1 MAISGREVRAL
12 RFSIVLQDDGFD
24 LLFGD
29 ACIMAHRSNR
39 PAITVGISRPD
50 LQMVRG
56 NFKID
61 DRVESRL
68 PLDCIAED
76 NGAIRLWNSSQ
87 PEVILAL
94 RLEPEVE
101 RTVIKLRCTDNA
113 INRLWLS
120 MQKEPDES
128 FWGGGE
134 QMSYVRLNERRFP
147 FWTSEP
153 GVGRDKSTELTQIMD
168 AEGLAGG
175 DYWTT
180 NYPQPTWISSRN
192 FAVHLDTP
200 AYSVL
205 DLTTADTVEIECWTA
220 DLNLELYAAPSLA
233 GLVTKMSDR
242 FGRQPRLPEWAI
254 SGAIVGLKDGNDTF
268 DRFEKIA
275 ASGAAIT
282 GLWCEDWV
290 GIRQTSFGK
299 RLFWDWKWNAARY
312 PELPARINALAERNI
327 RFLGYVNPY
336 LAVDGALYEEALD
349 HGYLALRQDSDEPY
363 AVDFGEFD
371 AGVVD
376 FTNPAAANWFAERII
391 GQEMLD
397 FGLSGWMADFG
408 EYLPTDVRL
417 FDGSDPMEAHNRW
430 PVLWAKVNAD
440 AIASRG
446 KTHEVTFFMRA
457 GFSGVQAYCT
467 LLWAGD
473 QCVDFSRHDGINT
486 VITGALS
493 SGLLGNA
500 YHHSDLGGYTSLHG
514 VVRTAELM
522 HRWIDLA
529 AFTPVMRS
537 HEGNRPADNL
547 QLDSSPEILAHFAR
561 MSHVHARLAPY
572 VRSLCDEASK
582 TGLPL
587 QRPMFLHYADRDY
600 HDIQDQYLYGADML
614 VAPVVEEAQ
623 ISRTVVLPDGEWVH
637 LWSGDIYG
645 KGPHM
650 IPAPHGQPPVFTRRI
665 SAFAPL
671 FDNIRAEFGA

>member
-1 MAISGREVRAL
+1 L
-12 RFSIVLQDDGFD
+12 RFSIAMQADGFD
-24 LLFGD
+24 LLHD
-29 ACIMAHRSNR
+29 DVCIIMHRNHC
-39 PAITVGISRPD
+39 PAITLGTATPD

-61 DRVESRL
+61 DFVQSRL
-68 PLDCIAED
+68 AMDCFAED
-76 NGAIRLWNSSQ
+76 NGAIRLWNSGQ

-94 RLEPEVE
+94 HFDPAAEQAF
-101 RTVIKLRCTDNA
+101 IKLRCTDNA
-113 INRLWLS
+113 INRIWID
-120 MQKEPDES
+120 MRRHEDES

-134 QMSYVRLNERRFP
+134 QMSYLRLNDRRFP

-153 GVGRDKSTELTQIMD
+153 GVGRDKSSELTQIMD

-180 NYPQPTWISSRN
+180 NYPQPTWISSLKY
-192 FAVHLDTP
+192 AVHVDTA

-205 DLTTADTVEIECWTA
+205 DLTKSGVSQIECWSV
-220 DLNLELYAAPSLA
+220 DVDIELFAAPSLA

-242 FGRQPRLPEWAI
+242 FGRQPPLPDWAI
-254 SGAIVGLKDGNDTF
+254 SGAIVGLKDGEETF
-268 DRFEKIA
+268 ARFEKIA

-299 RLFWDWKWNAARY
+299 RLFWDWRWNAARY
-312 PELPARINALAERNI
+312 PDLPAHIEALADRGV

-336 LAVDGALYEEALD
+336 LAVDGALYKEALENA
-349 HGYLALRQDSDEPY
+349 YLALRQDADEPY

-376 FTNPAAANWFAERII
+376 FTNPAAARWFAERII

-417 FDGSDPMEAHNRW
+417 YDRSDPMEAHNRW
-430 PVLWAKVNAD
+430 PILWAKVNAD
-440 AIASRG
+440 AIASRAR
-446 KTHEVTFFMRA
+446 THDATFFMRA
-457 GFSGVQAYCT
+457 GFSGVQAYCP

-514 VVRTAELM
+514 VVRSAELM
-522 HRWIDLA
+522 RRWIDLA

-561 MSHVHARLAPY
+561 MSQVHARLAPY
-572 VRSLCDEASK
+572 VRSLSDEARE

-587 QRPMFLHYADRDY
+587 QRPLFLHYEEAEY
-600 HDIQDQYLYGADML
+600 YDIQDQYLYGADML
-614 VAPVVEEAQ
+614 VAPVLEEAQ
-623 ISRTVVLPDGEWVH
+623 SSRMAVIPDGEWVH

-645 KGPHM
+645 KGTHM
-650 IPAPHGQPPVFTRRI
+650 ISAPHGQPPVFTR
-665 SAFAPL
+665 SDSGFASL
-671 FDNIRAEFGA
+671 FNGIRAEFGA